1 MCYQTTFRKG
11 KRLVDHSVNSI
22 YSPRKSSEANTSYS
36 NKKVQDKAKANK
48 IFQLIVF
55 MCLIL
60 GVTAFLIY
68 LGSKSLPR
76 IDWDI
81 VKDKRNSYECRY
93 SDLSELR
100 CLYSLQFYVIRLS
113 FIIFDLEV
121 LLIIPILVSL
131 AVLSHSLLLA
141 RSFLRFILILLF
153 LEIKVRVLDW

>member
-1 MCYQTTFRKG
+1 
-11 KRLVDHSVNSI
+11 
-22 YSPRKSSEANTSYS
+22 
-36 NKKVQDKAKANK
+36 
-48 IFQLIVF
+48 

-81 VKDKRNSYECRY
+81 VKDKRNAYECRY

>member
-1 MCYQTTFRKG
+1 M
-11 KRLVDHSVNSI
+11 
-22 YSPRKSSEANTSYS
+22 
-36 NKKVQDKAKANK
+36 
-48 IFQLIVF
+48 IVF
-55 MCLIL
+55 IALIF
-60 GVTAFLIY
+60 GVTSFLIY

-100 CLYSLQFYVIRLS
+100 CLYSLQFYVIGLS

-131 AVLSHSLLLA
+131 AVLPHSLLLA
-141 RSFLRFILILLF
+141 GTFLRFILVLLF
-153 LEIKVRVLDW
+153 LEIKVGVLAW

>member
-1 MCYQTTFRKG
+1 
-11 KRLVDHSVNSI
+11 
-22 YSPRKSSEANTSYS
+22 
-36 NKKVQDKAKANK
+36 
-48 IFQLIVF
+48 
-55 MCLIL
+55 MCLIIR
-60 GVTAFLIY
+60 VTSFLIY
-68 LGSKSLPR
+68 LGSKSLPK

-81 VKDKRNSYECRY
+81 VKDKGNAYECGY

-131 AVLSHSLLLA
+131 AVLPHSLLLA
-141 RSFLRFILILLF
+141 RSFLGFILILLF